1 MRYRT
6 LIFLTA
12 AVAVAACLSPTDGCG
27 CPPTPAS
34 ALIAGTVL
42 DTAGTPVANAT
53 VLAYIERA
61 DGCIYRNM
69 SDGLTTTDAGGR
81 YRLFLAAPSEAS
93 AGCIMV
99 RARAPLASGPAGF
112 VDTVVSLALR
122 FLPPLDS
129 TRWTPVLAINP
140 AGAGP

>member
-42 DTAGTPVANAT
+42 DTAGAPVANAT
-53 VLAYIERA
+53 VLGYLEGAG
-61 DGCIYRNM
+61 GCIARNV
-69 SDGLTTTDAGGR
+69 SDGLATTDAEGR
-81 YRLFLAAPSEAS
+81 YRLVLAAASEAPM
-93 AGCIMV
+93 GCILV
-99 RARAPLASGPAGF
+99 RARAPLASGPAVF
-112 VDTVVSLALR
+112 VDTVVTLALR
-122 FLPPLDS
+122 YLPPLDS
-129 TRWTPVLAINP
+129 ARWTPVLAINP